1 VKWIC
6 LQNGA
11 REHYAIP
18 RALKQSGRLRALF
31 TEVWAGWLLRRL
43 AFGPLRAMAGRYHA
57 GLEQN
62 SKTLKS
68 EKLKSDVSMSAC
80 QLSAFPSQVV
90 SWNFSSALRNV
101 RWRLQKSKMLK
112 AEKLKSDVNISVF
125 QGVSVSAFSYQRFIY
140 DGRWFSVKVRDHLAR
155 RNTDLRNTII
165 FSYDTTALELFRW
178 AKERGAICVLN
189 QMDPG
194 RVETELVRA
203 EERRWPGWANQ
214 NAETLKAEIL
224 KLEDGSQKAEIGHQ
238 IRHLTPALSPVEAER
253 ERNWDDRIENAET
266 LKSKLGK
273 QKAES
278 RNRSTSSG
286 LRPPSPQ
293 SGEGNGGD
301 DSVEAYFRRR
311 EEEWK
316 LADRI
321 IVNSRWSFDALVKQG
336 VPAEKLVMVPL
347 CYEVNAE
354 KLKAEILKTKSRK
367 QKADVSVSAFQFSAS
382 SPLRV
387 LFLGQVILRKGIQYL
402 VEAAKLLQGEPVHFD
417 VVGPIGISADA
428 IKSAP
433 RNMTFHGRAN
443 RDQAGV
449 WYQNADVFVLP
460 TLSDG
465 FALTQL
471 EAMAHGLPVIATP
484 NCGEVVTNGK
494 DGFIVPPRDAVS
506 LAEAIKHYLA
516 RPDLLPEQK
525 MAVKEKLRQFTLDKL
540 AGRLLELENELE
552 RQRTKRQA
560 SVQNISP

>member
-1 VKWIC
+1 MGLSVKTWIC
-6 LQNGA
+6 VQNGA

-18 RALKQSGRLRALF
+18 RALKASGRLGALF

-43 AFGPLRAMAGRYHA
+43 PFGPLRAMAGRYHA

-125 QGVSVSAFSYQRFIY
+125 QGVSVSAFSYQRFIQ

-253 ERNWDDRIENAET
+253 ERITDDRTGDGRLEGEGRRAE
-266 LKSKLGK
+266 G
-273 QKAES
+273 
-278 RNRSTSSG
+278 TSSAEH
-286 LRPPSPQ
+286 RTPNIEHRTSN
-293 SGEGNGGD
+293 EGGGPR
-301 DSVEAYFRRR
+301 EEEYFRRR

-336 VPAEKLVMVPL
+336 VPAEKLVVVPL

-367 QKADVSVSAFQFSAS
+367 QQADVSVSAFQFSAS

-525 MAVKEKLRQFTLDKL
+525 MAVKEKLRQFALDKL
-540 AGRLLELENELE
+540 AGRLLELE
-552 RQRTKRQA
+552 RQSTKRQA